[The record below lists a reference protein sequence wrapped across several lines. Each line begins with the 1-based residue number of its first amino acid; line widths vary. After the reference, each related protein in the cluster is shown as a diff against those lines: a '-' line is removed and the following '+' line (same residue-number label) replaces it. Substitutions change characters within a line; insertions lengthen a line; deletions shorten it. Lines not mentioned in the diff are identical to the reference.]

1 MTDAFFNIV
10 GAVFLVSAGYL
21 YGCNISSVLVK
32 RVRLLEELLMALE
45 LFRTEID
52 YGLTPLPQAFRN
64 IGSRVEKPLG
74 DVFLKCS
81 SYMQKNEGLSA
92 WECWNKALGETQEY
106 LKLSPSSLEYLRR
119 LGNIW
124 GRGDK
129 EGQLRQLSLMQELFR
144 QALKEAQEHRNKN
157 EKLWRYLGLIG
168 GAALAIF
175 IM

>member
-1 MTDAFFNIV
+1 MYLLNII
-10 GAVFLVSAGYL
+10 GAIFLVSAGYL
-21 YGCNISSVLVK
+21 YGCSISNVLVK

-52 YGLTPLPQAFRN
+52 YGLTPLPQAFQN
-64 IGSRVEKPLG
+64 IGSKMEKPLG
-74 DVFLKCS
+74 YIFLNCS
-81 SYMQKNEGLSA
+81 NSMLQNSGLSA
-92 WECWNKALGETQEY
+92 WECWNESLEKTRQS
-106 LKLSPSSLEYLRR
+106 LSFSHSDLEYLRK

-144 QALKEAQEHRNKN
+144 QALNEAQRHRDKN
-157 EKLWRYLGLIG
+157 EKLWKYLGLIG

-175 IM
+175 FM